1 MTNELEKTNLCKE
14 VCEEFKA
21 LGFKLDIDPRTLK
34 ESYNISKQ
42 ADGSW
47 FKNTKP
53 GLHENLTKSILN
65 LLEMPVLLKL
75 TNLIDEL
82 DLEFKK
88 LGGRIFITESLVYK
102 IKKGTEYPI
111 IINDAPTETKS
122 KLSRYGN
129 VCAEILDNGYERDRF
144 RTEETYIISK
154 ASNGEWSMSSTH
166 ENLSGIKKIL
176 NLAKMP
182 NLKIL
187 ASKINKSD
195 PVFESNGGRIFV
207 TPMRVYRI
215 KNKIEMEFYFEF
227 KK

>member
-1 MTNELEKTNLCKE
+1 MIKGIEKPNLCKE

-21 LGFKLDIDPRTLK
+21 LGFKLAIDPRTLK
-34 ESYNISKQ
+34 ESYSLSRQ

-47 FKNTKP
+47 FKTTKL

-65 LLEMPVLLKL
+65 LNEMPALLKL

-111 IINDAPTETKS
+111 IINDAPAVSKS

-129 VCAEILDNGYERDRF
+129 ICAEILNNGHERDRF

-166 ENLSGIKKIL
+166 KNLSGSKKIL
-176 NLAKMP
+176 NLSKMP
-182 NLKIL
+182 HLKML
-187 ASKINKSD
+187 ASKINKID
-195 PVFESNGGRIFV
+195 PIFESNGGRIFV
-207 TPMRVYRI
+207 TPTRVYRI
-215 KNKIEMEFYFEF
+215 KNKIELEFNFEF